1 MEESLSMGFGLI
13 SLIIGMVCHYVA
25 AVIRKAYAAKVRDR
39 GWNEIMLGHEL
50 PKLKEDINNLGDM

>member
-1 MEESLSMGFGLI
+1 MGLGLI
-13 SLIIGMVCHYVA
+13 SLIIGMVCHYAA
-25 AVIRKAYAAKVRDR
+25 AVIRKAYTSKMRDR